1 MSKNGEVSSNQGK
14 SQTTKQFLNRY
25 LFTIIALIKIISGPS
40 RPTVPKP
47 ELNLFGTEKRKTL
60 NFQLGGPSNDSA
72 FVPFSP
78 NPSAQKS
85 RIPSRTIRDVL
96 PENTR

>member
-1 MSKNGEVSSNQGK
+1 MAKCRLIKVKAKRQNNYY
-14 SQTTKQFLNRY
+14 LHRY
-25 LFTIIALIKIISGPS
+25 LFTTITLIKIIPGPS
-40 RPTVPKP
+40 RPSMAKP
-47 ELNLFGTEKRKTL
+47 ELNLFGTEKRKIL
-60 NFQLGGPSNDSA
+60 NFQLGGPSNNSA

-96 PENTR
+96 PDNTR